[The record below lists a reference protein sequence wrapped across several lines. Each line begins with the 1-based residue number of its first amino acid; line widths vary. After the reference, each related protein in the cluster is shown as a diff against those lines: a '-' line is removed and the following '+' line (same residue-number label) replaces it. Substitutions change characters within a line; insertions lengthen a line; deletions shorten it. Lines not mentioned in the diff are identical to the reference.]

1 MITFENKADIVY
13 LEDDKN
19 RSDKKF
25 VILNKDITIK
35 KNQFFELNTGL
46 FISCKNIEDICF
58 ITGELWYQ
66 DSKLNPIYTERFYI
80 EYPEENI
87 EFRIKII
94 NNKDSDLLIPKDTQV
109 CEIISAYSANN
120 IMDIE
125 SAISLNV
132 YKDDKVV
139 VKALD
144 NLQRAYEITDLN
156 NGYKEL
162 KVFLY

>member
-1 MITFENKADIVY
+1 MITFENKADVVY

-25 VILNKDITIK
+25 IILNKDITIK

-46 FISCKNIEDICF
+46 FISCKSIEDICF
-58 ITGELWYQ
+58 ITGELWYE
-66 DSKLNPIYTERFYI
+66 DSKLNPMYTERFYI

-87 EFRIKII
+87 EFRLKII
-94 NNKDSDLLIPKDTQV
+94 NNKDSDLLIPKGKQL

-120 IMDIE
+120 IIDIE
-125 SAISLNV
+125 SAIGLNV
-132 YKDDKVV
+132 YRDDKVA

-144 NLQRAYEITDLN
+144 NLQRGYELTDLN